1 MALLPEQWVRS
12 WHQVQVMLVAGLG
25 GVVMLVVGGVASDGR
40 SRDVLGG
47 CVCIAE
53 VWWGGSLSMLFLG
66 WHGRPGGK
74 WEGLSRSCCTFI
86 LLLGDQDL

>member
-1 MALLPEQWVRS
+1 
-12 WHQVQVMLVAGLG
+12 MLVAGLG

-53 VWWGGSLSMLFLG
+53 VWWGGSLSMLLSG
-66 WHGRPGGK
+66 WHGRPQGEGGSV
-74 WEGLSRSCCTFI
+74 WLVLRFNVLIGGEGLVRKRLDI
-86 LLLGDQDL
+86 